1 MSTAQATDA
10 GAERGARLAP
20 LSRSPSHSRSP
31 LKEPVQQR
39 LHWTDRL
46 ARALVLLAVLLLSC
60 FLALPLLAILW
71 QALLGKEGQFVALD
85 NFLAYARTPA
95 LLQSLWNS
103 VWVAA
108 LVTVITLPLAFGL
121 AYALTRTCMRLK
133 GLLRLVALIPLLAP
147 SLLPAIS
154 LIYWFGNQGVA
165 KGLLQSLG
173 YEQIYGAPGIV
184 LAECFAVFPHALMIL
199 VTALALADARL
210 YEAADSMGASAVR
223 KFFTITLPGAKYGL
237 VSAALVVFTLVI
249 TDFGIPK
256 VIGGN
261 FNMLATDVFKL
272 VIGQQDFAKGSVVA
286 ILLLAPAVLT
296 FAVDHLL
303 QRRQTAMLSA
313 RAVPYAPQPAR
324 GRDVAF
330 SLYGLAV
337 AALMLAMLGMA
348 VFASLATF
356 WPYKLM
362 PSLNHYVYGLTE
374 AEVGAGF
381 VNSLRMA
388 AGAALGGTVLVFTG
402 AYLLEK
408 TAPRRAQGSGISL
421 DGLLRGLL
429 RLLAMLP
436 MAVPG
441 LVLGLGYIFFFN
453 APGNPLG
460 GLYQTMALLTL
471 CTIVHFYT
479 TGHLTAVTALKGL
492 DNEFES
498 VSASL
503 KVPFYTTAWR
513 VTLPICLPAVI
524 DVARYF
530 FINAMTTVS
539 AVVFLYA
546 PQTKVAAIAILNLDE
561 AGETGPAAAMAVLIT
576 LVSGLASLVFMAL
589 GWWAGR
595 RTQAW
600 RVR

>member
-1 MSTAQATDA
+1 MQT
-10 GAERGARLAP
+10 
-20 LSRSPSHSRSP
+20 
-31 LKEPVQQR
+31 
-39 LHWTDRL
+39 L
-46 ARALVLLAVLLLSC
+46 ARVLLSLVVLLLIC

-71 QALLGKEGQFVALD
+71 QALLGQDGRFVGLD
-85 NFLAYARTPA
+85 NFVAYARMPA

-103 VWVAA
+103 LWVSA
-108 LVTVITLPLAFGL
+108 LVTVITVPLAFGF

-133 GLLRLVALIPLLAP
+133 GLLRLTALIPLLAP
-147 SLLPAIS
+147 SLLSAIS

-173 YEQIYGAPGIV
+173 FAQIYGAPGIV
-184 LAECFAVFPHALMIL
+184 LAECFTVFPHALMIL
-199 VTALALADARL
+199 VTALTLADARL
-210 YEAADSMGASAVR
+210 YEAADSMGSGAAR

-237 VSAALVVFTLVI
+237 VSAALVVFTLVL

-261 FNMLATDVFKL
+261 FNMLATDIFKL

-296 FAVDHLL
+296 FAVDHLV
-303 QRRQTAMLSA
+303 QRRQTVMLGA
-313 RAVPYAPQPAR
+313 RAVPYAPRPVA
-324 GRDVAF
+324 GRDALF
-330 SLYGLAV
+330 LLYCLAV

-356 WPYKLM
+356 WPYNLA
-362 PSLNHYVYGLTE
+362 PSLNHYLYGLTE
-374 AEVGAGF
+374 AEVGEGF
-381 VNSLRMA
+381 LNSLRMA
-388 AGAALGGTVLVFTG
+388 AGAALGGTALVFTG

-408 TAPRRAQGSGISL
+408 IAPRRAQGRSVGPDAWVRS
-421 DGLLRGLL
+421 LL

-453 APGNPLG
+453 APGHPLG
-460 GLYQTMALLTL
+460 GLYQTMTLLTL

-479 TGHLTAVTALKGL
+479 TGHLTAMTALKSL
-492 DNEFES
+492 DQEFEA

-503 KVPFYTTAWR
+503 KMPFYKTAWR

-576 LVSGLASLVFMAL
+576 VVSALASLGFMAL
-589 GWWAGR
+589 GAWAGR

-600 RVR
+600 RSR